1 MFMFRN
7 KLFSN
12 LREKYYKNCYQNAYF
27 RVLVKNFE
35 IKMNKTAMRTIG
47 VIPARYA
54 STRFPGKPLT
64 NIGGKT
70 MIQRVYEQV
79 SAAKTLSK
87 VVVATD
93 DIRIFNHV
101 KSFGGAVTMTS
112 ETHPSGTDRC
122 AEVLSMPAYRGF
134 DTVVNIQ
141 GDEPFIQP
149 FQIEM
154 LVSALVFHKNLPI
167 VTLAKKID
175 ALEAILNENVVKVLF
190 DVHFKALYFSRHP
203 IPFVRGLPVEQW
215 LNKTAF
221 YKHIGLYAFR
231 SDALQQ
237 VAQLKPSRLEMA
249 ESLEQLRWLENDF
262 KIGVA
267 LTDMETIGIDTPEDV
282 AKIQHF
288 L

>member
-175 ALEAILNENVVKVLF
+175 TLEAILNENVVKVLF

>member
-1 MFMFRN
+1 MD
-7 KLFSN
+7 
-12 LREKYYKNCYQNAYF
+12 
-27 RVLVKNFE
+27 
-35 IKMNKTAMRTIG
+35 KTAMRTIG
-47 VIPARYA
+47 MIPARYA

-101 KSFGGAVTMTS
+101 NSFGGAAAMTS

-134 DTVVNIQ
+134 DAVVNIQ

-149 FQIEM
+149 FQIDM
-154 LVSALVFHKNLPI
+154 LVNALLHHKNLQI

-175 ALEAILNENVVKVLF
+175 TLEAILNENVVKVVF
-190 DVHFKALYFSRHP
+190 DAHFKALYFSRHP
-203 IPFVRGLPVEQW
+203 IPFVRGLPVEHW
-215 LNKTAF
+215 LHQTSF

-267 LTDMETIGIDTPEDV
+267 LTDLETIGIDTPEDV
-282 AKIQHF
+282 AKVQHF